1 MLFAGRE
8 FPIDSSDHLSQH
20 GFINIDAQL
29 FNNSLSGCN
38 VYLVIFIMLC
48 LFEDFNNVLLFM
60 HSGVIF
66 KIRLYYNS
74 NAKFINRIQSLFN
87 VIGSHLLRFV
97 NILEFS
103 LNIKE
108 FYFVKLNAQL
118 LDYVSN
124 LLCMIFYHL

>member
-1 MLFAGRE
+1 
-8 FPIDSSDHLSQH
+8 
-20 GFINIDAQL
+20 
-29 FNNSLSGCN
+29 
-38 VYLVIFIMLC
+38 
-48 LFEDFNNVLLFM
+48 M

-87 VIGSHLLRFV
+87 VIGSHLLRFD